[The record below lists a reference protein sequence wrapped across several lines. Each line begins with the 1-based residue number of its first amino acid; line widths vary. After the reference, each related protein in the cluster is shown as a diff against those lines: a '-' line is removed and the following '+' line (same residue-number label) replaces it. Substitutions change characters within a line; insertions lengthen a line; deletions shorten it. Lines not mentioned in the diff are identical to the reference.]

1 MSFVR
6 TRESG
11 AEEREPRADCG
22 GRGELRRLAP
32 ERAGPPAQPR
42 KDAEW
47 EAALAKRAR
56 LTRVY
61 ITRLESGKQDPS
73 LSTINAL
80 AKALGV
86 PVTALLE

>member
-1 MSFVR
+1 MSPTPKQMG
-6 TRESG
+6 TRI
-11 AEEREPRADCG
+11 
-22 GRGELRRLAP
+22 RRL
-32 ERAGPPAQPR
+32 R
-42 KDAEW
+42 KAKGLSQ
-47 EAALAKRAR
+47 AALAKSAR

-61 ITRLESGKQDPS
+61 ITRLESGRQDPS

>member
-1 MSFVR
+1 MSPTPKQMGTRIRQLR
-6 TRESG
+6 TVKAMSQ
-11 AEEREPRADCG
+11 AI
-22 GRGELRRLAP
+22 
-32 ERAGPPAQPR
+32 
-42 KDAEW
+42 
-47 EAALAKRAR
+47 LAKRAR

-61 ITRLESGKQDPS
+61 ITRLEAGRQDPS

>member
-1 MSFVR
+1 MGARIRRFRKAKGMS
-6 TRESG
+6 
-11 AEEREPRADCG
+11 
-22 GRGELRRLAP
+22 
-32 ERAGPPAQPR
+32 Q
-42 KDAEW
+42 
-47 EAALAKRAR
+47 AALARGAR

-61 ITRLESGKQDPS
+61 VTRLEAGRQDPS

>member
-1 MSFVR
+1 MRIRQLRTGKAMSQAIL
-6 TRESG
+6 G
-11 AEEREPRADCG
+11 
-22 GRGELRRLAP
+22 
-32 ERAGPPAQPR
+32 
-42 KDAEW
+42 
-47 EAALAKRAR
+47 KRAR

-61 ITRLESGKQDPS
+61 ITRLEAGRQDPS

>member
-1 MSFVR
+1 MSP
-6 TRESG
+6 TAKQIG
-11 AEEREPRADCG
+11 ARI
-22 GRGELRRLAP
+22 RRL
-32 ERAGPPAQPR
+32 R
-42 KDAEW
+42 KAKALSQ
-47 EAALAKRAR
+47 AALAKRAR

-61 ITRLESGKQDPS
+61 VTRLEAGRQDPS